1 MPSLSGRLGR
11 LVALRCPRCGRGRL
25 FVAPFRMADACG
37 ECNLDFRRE
46 GGFYLGS
53 IYLNYAA
60 TILAAGAV
68 AAAAWGL
75 AGWSLR
81 GTIAAALAVAVL
93 LPLLLFHHAR
103 AALLAI
109 DAAVNRWQLPT
120 GTGEPDP
127 PRALTADDAQA
138 GCALGVALVAIFLF
152 GLAMAAVTIAVARLA
167 PTLE

>member
-1 MPSLSGRLGR
+1 
-11 LVALRCPRCGRGRL
+11 
-25 FVAPFRMADACG
+25 MADGCASCG
-37 ECNLDFRRE
+37 LDFRRE

-75 AGWSLR
+75 AGWSLPA
-81 GTIAAALAVAVL
+81 TIAVALVVAVL

-120 GTGEPDP
+120 GATEPDP
-127 PRALTADDAQA
+127 PRALAADDAQA
-138 GCALGVALVAIFLF
+138 GCALGVALTAIFLF
-152 GLAMAAVTIAVARLA
+152 GLAMAAVTIAIARLA